1 MIPPQV
7 SPTPKASS
15 SEIPYV
21 SSLGRPLSMA
31 SIASSKTAGSTQ
43 PPLTDPTTCPSSET
57 AIEVPG
63 PSGPDRST
71 FTTVARAAD
80 FPSLFHCATLSITG
94 FKECLLFYRHQAS
107 DYGLQVF
114 ADAFILSST
123 LCGGGDGAGQ
133 LLEGLEVV
141 TREEDVDVRERRCHP
156 CRQRFV
162 AWGGLEGVD
171 PDDPVG
177 EATKALHL
185 LGQHGYVSPVPA
197 VGEDHDDGPARHAP
211 LPPAVDEL
219 LDRIPKPRSAG
230 DVPYRACRLP
240 ERPVRVAGRE
250 LACDPGEP
258 RSHGERLQPPPRDD
272 AGVQEAQERAAVR
285 GHRPGDV
292 AEQHDASR
300 LHPRLAETVPHGL
313 PAGPHRAAQRAAG
326 VVASAWSGF
335 QAPALSERPGEPEVC
350 QQALELGELLG
361 RVEGEIFATQHL
373 DRAVA
378 EPDGLFARFVPLYR
392 LLGRHDGAVRL
403 RHGEAYLRAWPWLGA
418 ASCLPEQLEGAV
430 VDLYVLGTGGKR
442 DPARPVHVVAAGGIH
457 LLDGAGELYQTVGP
471 DAQAGPPQH
480 PPEGDRRLEHRRGL
494 GTPPTHLSLLPPP
507 RRPAQRG
514 PSWRPAADPPDT

>member
-1 MIPPQV
+1 
-7 SPTPKASS
+7 
-15 SEIPYV
+15 
-21 SSLGRPLSMA
+21 MA
-31 SIASSKTAGSTQ
+31 AIASSKTAGSTH

-197 VGEDHDDGPARHAP
+197 VGEDHDDGPARHAS

-219 LDRIPKPRSAG
+219 LDRVPQPGSAG
-230 DVPYRACRLP
+230 DVPYRTGRLP

-250 LACDPGEP
+250 FACDPGEP
-258 RSHGERLQPPPRDD
+258 RSYGERLEPPPCDD
-272 AGVQEAQERAAVR
+272 ARVQEAQERAAVR
-285 GHRPGDV
+285 GHGARDV
-292 AEQHDASR
+292 AEQHHATR
-300 LHPRLAETVPHGL
+300 LHASFAEAMPDGL
-313 PAGPHRAAQRAAG
+313 PSGAHRAAQRAAG
-326 VVASAWSGF
+326 VVAPARGWF
-335 QAPALSERPGEPEVC
+335 QAPALPERPGEPEVSE
-350 QQALELGELLG
+350 QALQLGELFG
-361 RVEGEIFATQHL
+361 RVEGEVFAAQNLYGT
-373 DRAVA
+373 VT
-378 EPDGLFARFVPLYR
+378 EPDGLLAGLAFLHG
-392 LLGRHDGAVRL
+392 LLGGHDGAVGL
-403 RHGEAYLRAWPWLGA
+403 RHGEPDLRTRPRLRA
-418 ASCLPEQLEGAV
+418 ASGLPEQFERAV
-430 VDLYVLGTGGKR
+430 VEFYILRAGGQC
-442 DPARPVHVVAAGGIH
+442 DPSRPVHVVAPGRVH
-457 LLDGAGELYQTVGP
+457 LLYGAGELYETVGT
-471 DAQAGPPQH
+471 DTKARSPQH
-480 PPEGDRRLEHRRGL
+480 ASEGDHRIEHRRGPRP
-494 GTPPTHLSLLPPP
+494 PPTHSPPPSPPP
-507 RRPAQRG
+507 R
-514 PSWRPAADPPDT
+514 